1 MADKLTDAQI
11 DAIVQRVTGQIGK
24 GQAGKGQAE
33 VLPSSRG
40 SPGGPPS
47 HLSYVGRAGR
57 ATPEPPKP
65 GHDGIY
71 PDLDSAVA
79 AARRAFRALDAMT
92 LEKRYEIVAA
102 VRSTM
107 RANAEL
113 LARMAAEETGLGRVE
128 DKVQKNLLVIEKTPG
143 PEILQPLAWT
153 GDRGLS
159 LVERAPYGVFGVI
172 TPSTNPTSTIIN
184 NAIGLISAG
193 NAAVFNVH
201 PGAKKV
207 STYQIQLI
215 NRAIVG
221 AGGPADLLTAPAE
234 PTVESAQALMQH
246 PGIRILLVTG
256 GGAVVKLAMASGK
269 RAICAGPGNPPVV
282 VDETADLDLAG
293 KQIVFGA
300 SFDNNIICVD
310 EKEVFAVDSIT
321 DKLKAAMVAN
331 GAVELPSY
339 RIKAL
344 EKLIFDKFPGPREHG
359 VMKKEWIGQNAG
371 KILKELGVSAPDARL
386 VLVEVPVEHPLIWTE
401 QLTSVLPLARVR
413 HVDEGIDLAVQAEH
427 GFGHTASMFSRNID
441 ALSRMAREINT
452 SIFVKNGPCVA
463 GLGYGGEGYTSMSI
477 ASPTGEGMTNALT
490 FTRVRRC
497 TLVDHFRIV

>member
-1 MADKLTDAQI
+1 
-11 DAIVQRVTGQIGK
+11 
-24 GQAGKGQAE
+24 
-33 VLPSSRG
+33 
-40 SPGGPPS
+40 
-47 HLSYVGRAGR
+47 
-57 ATPEPPKP
+57 
-65 GHDGIY
+65 
-71 PDLDSAVA
+71 VA
-79 AARRAFRALDAMT
+79 AARRAFRALDGMT

-102 VRSTM
+102 VRAAM

-113 LARMAAEETGLGRVE
+113 LARMAHEETGLGRYE
-128 DKVQKNLLVIEKTPG
+128 DKIQKNRLVIEKTPG
-143 PEILQPLAWT
+143 PEALQPAAWT
-153 GDRGLS
+153 GDRGLT

-172 TPSTNPTSTIIN
+172 TPITNPTSTIIN
-184 NAIGLISAG
+184 NAIGLIAAG

-234 PTVESAQALMQH
+234 PTIESAQALMQH
-246 PGIRILLVTG
+246 SGIRILLVTG
-256 GGAVVKLAMASGK
+256 GGAVVKLAMTSGK

-300 SFDNNIICVD
+300 SFDNNIICVE
-310 EKEVFAVDSIT
+310 EKEVFAVECIA

-331 GAVELPSY
+331 GAVELPGY

-344 EKLIFDKFPGPREHG
+344 EKFLFEKLPGPREHG

-371 KILKELGVSAPDARL
+371 KILKELGIGAADARL
-386 VLVEVPVEHPLIWTE
+386 VLVEVPIEHPLVWTE
-401 QLTSVLPLARVR
+401 QLTPVLPLVRVR
-413 HVDEGIDLAVQAEH
+413 SADEGIDLAVQAEH

-452 SIFVKNGPCVA
+452 SIFVKNGPCLA
-463 GLGYGGEGYTSMSI
+463 GLGYGGEGFTSMSI
-477 ASPTGEGMTNALT
+477 ASPTGEGLTNVLT